1 MKGASKDPNRLC
13 VFPFPDLPLLLL
25 ASFSLVLLC
34 LNSILTVHGSNVHNS
49 SLEIYAVDRQT
60 LDVSSEADSN
70 TKALLAQVT
79 LENQR
84 LDKVNKIKVD
94 QITSFGI
101 FGGILITIVAVIIC
115 FFFALDAFLRA
126 RSKVSPEEPEKQ
138 NLQREYNMEFF
149 TL

>member
-1 MKGASKDPNRLC
+1 ML
-13 VFPFPDLPLLLL
+13 
-25 ASFSLVLLC
+25 FSLVLLC

-84 LDKVNKIKVD
+84 LDKVNKMD